1 MSKHTATPPPT
12 AEGLEEARSP
22 IAQASGKTYVK
33 PNETYVKANETF
45 LIALSGGAD
54 SVALLR
60 MLIDKGHKVEAAHC
74 NFHLR
79 GEESDRDEAFC
90 KALCEKL
97 GVKLHIA
104 HFDTR
109 EFAKLRGISIEM
121 AARDLRYR
129 WFTQLAQDTNAAGV
143 CIAHHSD
150 DQVET
155 ILLNLLRGT
164 GLKGLLGMRRQN
176 GIFLRPLLNM
186 SRKDILEYLK
196 RIGQDYVTDS
206 TNLED
211 DVQRNKLRLDVIPML
226 ETVTPAARQN
236 ILRMADN
243 LGDIEKVVERS
254 LDEALDK
261 SKAECN
267 LGEAYCMKAIR
278 SYVSPRLLLWNIL
291 SPLGFNRAQTEEILL
306 SAQGGKTWTAK
317 KHVAVVSNDKLFIYP
332 SEAWNKPLPM
342 LRIPE
347 EGLYGLGEH
356 KLRVSISIANNSP
369 QPSRDNRIATLDA
382 DGVVFPLTVRP
393 ANEGDRLSPYGM
405 KGSKLVSDYLK
416 DKKAEPIERHRQL
429 VVTTATNDI
438 IWLVGRTIDN
448 SKKIGKDTK
457 RVITLTIED

>member
-1 MSKHTATPPPT
+1 MSKHAATP
-12 AEGLEEARSP
+12 SP
-22 IAQASGKTYVK
+22 IGEGWGGALSPIEKEQGKTCMPK
-33 PNETYVKANETF
+33 GTF
-45 LIALSGGAD
+45 LVALSGGPD

-60 MLIDKGHKVEAAHC
+60 ILLDKGHKVEAAHC

-79 GEESDRDEAFC
+79 GEESNRDEAFC
-90 KALCEKL
+90 KDFCEKL

-104 HFDTR
+104 HFDTK

-129 WFTQLAQDTNAAGV
+129 WFSQLAHDTNAAGV

-186 SRKDILEYLK
+186 SRKDVLEYLK

-226 ETVTPAARQN
+226 EAVTPAAKQN

-243 LGDIEKVVERS
+243 LGDIEKVVEQS
-254 LDEALDK
+254 LNEALEN
-261 SKAECN
+261 SKANCK
-267 LGEAYCMKAIR
+267 LGEAYSLETIR
-278 SYVSPRLLLWNIL
+278 SYVSPRLLLWSIV
-291 SPLGFNRAQTEEILL
+291 SPLGFNRAQTEEIL
-306 SAQGGKTWTAK
+306 SSTQNGKTWTTK
-317 KHVAVVSNDKLFIYP
+317 DYVAVTSNDKLFIYS
-332 SEAWNKPLPM
+332 SEVWNKPLPT

-347 EGLYGLGEH
+347 EGLYVIGEQ
-356 KLRVSISIANNSP
+356 KLHFSTEEASDCP
-369 QPSRDNRIATLDA
+369 QPSRDSLVATLDA
-382 DGVVFPLTVRP
+382 DGIAFPLTFRP

-405 KGSKLVSDYLK
+405 KGSKLVADYLK
-416 DKKAEPIERHRQL
+416 DKKAEPIERHRQT

-438 IWLVGRTIDN
+438 IWLVGRTIDDR
-448 SKKIGKDTK
+448 KKIGKNTK
-457 RVITLTIED
+457 RIMTIRLGNRQA

>member
-1 MSKHTATPPPT
+1 MSKHATT
-12 AEGLEEARSP
+12 SSAIGDFQAEAHPNIEDGWGA
-22 IAQASGKTYVK
+22 ACGK
-33 PNETYVKANETF
+33 PNGVF
-45 LIALSGGAD
+45 LVALSGGPD

-60 MLIDKGHKVEAAHC
+60 MLIDKGKKVEAAHC

-97 GVKLHIA
+97 GIKLHIA
-104 HFDTR
+104 HFDTK

-129 WFTQLAQDTNAAGV
+129 WFSQLAHDTNAAGV
-143 CIAHHSD
+143 CVAHHSD

-164 GLKGLLGMRRQN
+164 GLKGLLGMRLQN

-186 SRKDILEYLK
+186 SRNDILDYLK

-243 LGDIEKVVERS
+243 LGDIENVVEQS
-254 LDEALDK
+254 
-261 SKAECN
+261 
-267 LGEAYCMKAIR
+267 LGEALEKSQANCMHGIAYSMKAIR
-278 SYVSPRLLLWNIL
+278 SYASPRLLLWTIL
-291 SPLGFNRAQTEEILL
+291 SPFGFNRAQTEEIL
-306 SAQGGKTWTAK
+306 SSTQGGKTWAAK
-317 KHVAVVSNDKLFIYP
+317 DHVAVISNDKLFIY
-332 SEAWNKPLPM
+332 STEDWNKPLPT

-347 EGLYGLGEH
+347 EGLYGLGDQ
-356 KLRVSISIANNSP
+356 KLRISIEEADNCP
-369 QPSRDNRIATLDA
+369 QPSKDRHTATLDA
-382 DGVVFPLTVRP
+382 DGIAFPLTIRP
-393 ANEGDRLSPYGM
+393 TNEGDRLSPYGM
-405 KGSKLVSDYLK
+405 KGSKLVADYLK
-416 DKKAEPIERHRQL
+416 DKKAEPIERHQQL
-429 VVTTATNDI
+429 VVASATNDI
-438 IWLVGRTIDN
+438 IWLVGRTIDD
-448 SKKIGKDTK
+448 SKKIDENTK
-457 RVITLTIED
+457 RILTIRLEK

>member
-1 MSKHTATPPPT
+1 MSKHATTSSPIGDFR
-12 AEGLEEARSP
+12 AEARP
-22 IAQASGKTYVK
+22 NMADGGEAACGK
-33 PNETYVKANETF
+33 PDGIL

-97 GVKLHIA
+97 GIKLHIA
-104 HFDTR
+104 HFDTK

-129 WFTQLAQDTNAAGV
+129 WFSQLAHDTNAAGV
-143 CIAHHSD
+143 CVAHHSD

-164 GLKGLLGMRRQN
+164 GLKGLLGMRCEN

-186 SRKDILEYLK
+186 SRNDILDYLK

-226 ETVTPAARQN
+226 ETVTPAAKQN

-243 LGDIEKVVERS
+243 LGDIEKVVEQS
-254 LDEALDK
+254 LGEALEKCKDN
-261 SKAECN
+261 CT
-267 LGEAYCMKAIR
+267 LGEAYSMKAIR
-278 SYVSPRLLLWNIL
+278 SYVSPRLLLWSIL
-291 SPLGFNRAQTEEILL
+291 SPLGFNRAQTEEVL
-306 SAQGGKTWTAK
+306 SSTQGGKTWTAK
-317 KHVAVVSNDKLFIYP
+317 DHVAVVSNDKLFIY
-332 SEAWNKPLPM
+332 STEDWNKPLPT

-347 EGLYGLGEH
+347 EGLYGFGDQ
-356 KLRVSISIANNSP
+356 KIRISIEEADNCSR
-369 QPSRDNRIATLDA
+369 PSKDRLTATLDA
-382 DGVVFPLTVRP
+382 EDIAFPLTIRP
-393 ANEGDRLSPYGM
+393 TNEGDRLSPYGM

-438 IWLVGRTIDN
+438 VWLVGRTIDD
-448 SKKIGKDTK
+448 SKKIVENTK
-457 RVITLTIED
+457 RIITIRLEN

>member
-1 MSKHTATPPPT
+1 MSKHATASSPIDKR
-12 AEGLEEARSP
+12 LEEACHNIGDERE
-22 IAQASGKTYVK
+22 AGHGKPHGTLLV
-33 PNETYVKANETF
+33 
-45 LIALSGGAD
+45 ALSGGAD

-60 MLIDKGHKVEAAHC
+60 MLLDKGHKVEAAHC

-104 HFDTR
+104 HFDTK

-129 WFTQLAQDTNAAGV
+129 WFSQLAHDTNAAGV
-143 CIAHHSD
+143 CVAHHSD

-164 GLKGLLGMRRQN
+164 GLKGLLGMRCEN

-186 SRKDILEYLK
+186 SRMDILEYLK
-196 RIGQDYVTDS
+196 RIGQDFVTDS

-226 ETVTPAARQN
+226 ETVTPAAKQN

-243 LGDIEKVVERS
+243 LGDIEKVVEQS
-254 LDEALDK
+254 LNEALEK
-261 SKAECN
+261 CKEHCT
-267 LGEAYCMKAIR
+267 LGEAYSMKAIR

-291 SPLGFNRAQTEEILL
+291 SPLGFNRAQTEEVL
-306 SAQGGKTWTAK
+306 SSTQGGKTWTSTD
-317 KHVAVVSNDKLFIYP
+317 HVAAISNDKLFVYS
-332 SEAWNKPLPM
+332 SEEWNKPLPM

-347 EGLYGLGEH
+347 EGLYGLGEQNF
-356 KLRVSISIANNSP
+356 RISINEADNCP
-369 QPSRDNRIATLDA
+369 QPSKDRSIATIDA
-382 DGVVFPLTVRP
+382 DSVVFPLTVRL
-393 ANEGDRLSPYGM
+393 ANEGDRLSPFGM
-405 KGSKLVSDYLK
+405 KGSKLVADYLK
-416 DKKAEPIERHRQL
+416 DKKVEPIERHRQL
-429 VVTTATNDI
+429 VVTSATNDI

-448 SKKIGKDTK
+448 NKKITGNTK
-457 RVITLTIED
+457 RIITLRLENRQA

>member
-1 MSKHTATPPPT
+1 MSKHADTLSHIATTPSDKAATPSDIK
-12 AEGLEEARSP
+12 EERD
-22 IAQASGKTYVK
+22 KTC
-33 PNETYVKANETF
+33 EKADKTF
-45 LIALSGGAD
+45 LVALSGGPD

-60 MLIDKGHKVEAAHC
+60 MLIDKGYKVEAAHC

-79 GEESDRDEAFC
+79 GKESDRDETFC
-90 KALCEKL
+90 KALCDKL

-104 HFDTR
+104 HFDTK

-129 WFTQLAQDTNAAGV
+129 WFSQLAQDTNAAGV

-164 GLKGLLGMRRQN
+164 GLKGLLGMRHRN

-226 ETVTPAARQN
+226 ETVTPAAKQN

-243 LGDIEKVVERS
+243 LGDIEKVVEQS
-254 LDEALDK
+254 LNEELAK
-261 SKAECN
+261 SKRECAF
-267 LGEAYCMKAIR
+267 GKSYSMKAIR

-291 SPLGFNRAQTEEILL
+291 SPLGFNRAQTEEVL
-306 SAQGGKTWTAK
+306 SSEQGGKTWTTK
-317 KHVAVVSNDKLFIYP
+317 DHVAVLSNDKLFVY
-332 SEAWNKPLPM
+332 SNAEWNKPIPT

-356 KLRVSISIANNSP
+356 KLRVSIEDADDCPS
-369 QPSRDNRIATLDA
+369 PSRDSHVATLNA
-382 DGVVFPLTVRP
+382 NGIVFPLTLRP
-393 ANEGDRLSPYGM
+393 TNDGDRISPYGM
-405 KGSKLVSDYLK
+405 KGTKLVADYLK

-448 SKKIGKDTK
+448 SRKIGENTK
-457 RVITLTIED
+457 RIITLRIED

>member
-1 MSKHTATPPPT
+1 MSKHAIMSSPIGDCW
-12 AEGLEEARSP
+12 AEARP
-22 IAQASGKTYVK
+22 NMADGGEAACGK
-33 PNETYVKANETF
+33 PDGTF
-45 LIALSGGAD
+45 LVALSGGAD

-60 MLIDKGHKVEAAHC
+60 MLIDKGQKVEAAHC

-97 GVKLHIA
+97 GIKLHIA
-104 HFDTR
+104 HFDTK

-129 WFTQLAQDTNAAGV
+129 WFSQLAHDTNAAGV

-164 GLKGLLGMRRQN
+164 GLKGLLGMRCQN

-186 SRKDILEYLK
+186 SRNDILDYLK

-226 ETVTPAARQN
+226 ETVTPAAKQN

-243 LGDIEKVVERS
+243 LGDIEKVVEQS
-254 LDEALDK
+254 LSEALEK
-261 SKAECN
+261 CKANCM
-267 LGEAYCMKAIR
+267 LGEAYSMKAIR
-278 SYVSPRLLLWNIL
+278 SYVSPRLLLWSIL
-291 SPLGFNRAQTEEILL
+291 SPLGFNRAQTEEVL
-306 SAQGGKTWTAK
+306 SSTQGGKTWTAK
-317 KHVAVVSNDKLFIYP
+317 AHVAVVSNDKLFIY
-332 SEAWNKPLPM
+332 STEDWNKPLPT

-347 EGLYGLGEH
+347 EGLYGFGDQKIRITIEE
-356 KLRVSISIANNSP
+356 A
-369 QPSRDNRIATLDA
+369 DNRSRPSKDRLTATLDA
-382 DGVVFPLTVRP
+382 ENIAFPLTIRP
-393 ANEGDRLSPYGM
+393 TNEGDRLSPYGM
-405 KGSKLVSDYLK
+405 KGSKLVADYLK
-416 DKKAEPIERHRQL
+416 DKKAEPIERHKQL

-438 IWLVGRTIDN
+438 AWLVGRTIDD
-448 SKKIGKDTK
+448 SKKIGKNTK
-457 RVITLTIED
+457 RIITIRLED